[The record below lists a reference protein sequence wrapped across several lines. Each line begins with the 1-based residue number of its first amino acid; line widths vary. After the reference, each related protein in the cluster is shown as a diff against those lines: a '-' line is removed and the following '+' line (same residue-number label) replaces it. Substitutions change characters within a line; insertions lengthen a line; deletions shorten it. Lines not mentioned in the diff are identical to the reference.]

1 MKTKIVAAL
10 MLIGLSVQQMACKK
24 DVSDGSISVSI
35 TDAPADY
42 QEVNVE
48 VIGLE
53 VNHEKEGWL
62 TIPIKA
68 GIYNLLELQN
78 NVTVL
83 LADEVRIPTGAITQ
97 MRLILGTNNSLV
109 STTGT
114 YSLKVPSG
122 AETGLKVNVNQV
134 IAPKGNLQIVLDFD
148 AFASIVV
155 QGNGSFSLKPVIKI
169 KSVIQS

>member
-1 MKTKIVAAL
+1 
-10 MLIGLSVQQMACKK
+10 
-24 DVSDGSISVSI
+24 
-35 TDAPADY
+35 
-42 QEVNVE
+42 
-48 VIGLE
+48 
-53 VNHEKEGWL
+53 
-62 TIPIKA
+62 
-68 GIYNLLELQN
+68 
-78 NVTVL
+78 
-83 LADEVRIPTGAITQ
+83 
-97 MRLILGTNNSLV
+97 TNNSLV